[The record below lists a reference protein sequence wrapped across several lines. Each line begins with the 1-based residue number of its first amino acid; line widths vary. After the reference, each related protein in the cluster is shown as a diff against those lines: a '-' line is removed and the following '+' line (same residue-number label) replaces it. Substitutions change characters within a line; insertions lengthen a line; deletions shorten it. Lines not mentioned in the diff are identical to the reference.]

1 MSGICSAHKEFVAGC
16 PACKG
21 QEKEGR
27 MERPT
32 EDFSQLFEDEKE
44 HSLFLEE
51 LLKALCG
58 DGWGDLTLCGAQKKR
73 DYTLALEARL
83 TAEQTS
89 VNELSLHC
97 QDLGARLKRAE
108 EALVKLRNL
117 ASRRIPYDIAKEALK
132 GLGKEVKP

>member
-1 MSGICSAHKEFVAGC
+1 
-16 PACKG
+16 
-21 QEKEGR
+21 

-58 DGWGDLTLCGAQKKR
+58 DGWGDLTLCAAQKKR

-83 TAEQTS
+83 TAEQIS

-97 QDLGARLKRAE
+97 QDLEDQLKKAKE
-108 EALVKLRNL
+108 LLRKCIWQH
-117 ASRRIPYDIAKEALK
+117 IPKNIPLYHTIEEALK
-132 GLGKEVKP
+132 GLVKEKR